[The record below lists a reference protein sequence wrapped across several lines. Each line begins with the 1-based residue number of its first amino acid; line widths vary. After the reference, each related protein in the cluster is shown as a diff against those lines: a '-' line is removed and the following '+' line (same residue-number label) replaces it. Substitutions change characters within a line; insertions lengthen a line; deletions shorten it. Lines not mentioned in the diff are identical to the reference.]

1 MFASAATSTKTENSR
16 TPTTMIGAFKD
27 IVFAVKELDL
37 GVGGFFALCFMA
49 IFVWGAK
56 RSSEFANGLSGE
68 WKRLIDEGVAVR
80 DSLKK
85 ELADTKAVAAEKDA
99 LLEDMRRD
107 YASLYRKYYQLAEE
121 LKQLKKDLP

>member
-1 MFASAATSTKTENSR
+1 MYASVGISTNRASR
-16 TPTTMIGAFKD
+16 TRTTMIGALKD
-27 IVFAVKELDL
+27 IVTAVKELDL

-56 RSSEFANGLSGE
+56 RSSEFASGLSGE

-80 DSLKK
+80 DSLKR
-85 ELADTKAVAAEKDA
+85 ELIETKAAAAEKDD
-99 LLEDMRRD
+99 LIEELRRD

-121 LKQLKKDLP
+121 LKQLKKELP

>member
-1 MFASAATSTKTENSR
+1 MYALAATSTRNKVLR
-16 TPTTMIGAFKD
+16 TPTTMFDALKD
-27 IVFAVKELDL
+27 IVTAVKELDL

-85 ELADTKAVAAEKDA
+85 ELADTKQASSEKDA
-99 LLEDMRRD
+99 LIEDLRRD

-121 LKQLKKDLP
+121 LKQLKRELP